1 MIAGLTAGSRP
12 AHVARAALEA
22 IAWRVA
28 DVLAAMAEH
37 GPIDVLRVD
46 GGLTRNPLLLQLQAD
61 AAGVPGP
68 ARRRRRHRSGRRRA
82 LERWAAGVW
91 ESISEIA
98 ERVPTGERVE
108 PRATRP
114 GAPSSTRPGAPSS
127 SGPPRSLVSPSRA
140 PAYGNMLAP

>member
-12 AHVARAALEA
+12 AHVARRARA

-37 GPIDVLRVD
+37 GPIDVNFAWTAGSRA
-46 GGLTRNPLLLQLQAD
+46 TTLLLSSRPTPRACRSS
-61 AAGVPGP
+61 AAPSTP
-68 ARRRRRHRSGRRRA
+68 PQRAPPRSR
-82 LERWAAGVW
+82 RWAAKVW

-108 PRATRP
+108 PQRDAAWRAEQHEAWRTFVER
-114 GAPSSTRPGAPSS
+114 AAA
-127 SGPPRSLVSPSRA
+127 LEVNPSRA
-140 PAYGNMLAP
+140 PAYENMLAP